1 MHRNVHGG
9 YPRAGTWRRPGRG
22 RATGGRAGPLNAFR
36 MRTVV
41 WLIKGKKENTTEGTL
56 KNQRAA
62 TARPCTVEEK
72 ILRSKEHEHARTHAP
87 AMRRTGGTHPPG
99 RGGTTG

>member
-41 WLIKGKKENTTEGTL
+41 WLIKGKMENTTEGTL
-56 KNQRAA
+56 KIKGPQRHGP
-62 TARPCTVEEK
+62 ARWRRRFYARKSTST
-72 ILRSKEHEHARTHAP
+72 LARTHQP
-87 AMRRTGGTHPPG
+87 
-99 RGGTTG
+99 